1 MQSRWTTTLAAAAVL
16 AAAVPLVAQAAEL
29 PEITIK
35 VVGNYSNLLQTKE
48 VEKPFW
54 TEMLAKDS
62 DGRITA
68 DYNTQD
74 ILGIKDFSLL
84 RLTQA
89 GVADVGVGDISKMA
103 GRSEEHTSELQS
115 LMRISYAVF

>member
-74 ILGIKDFSLL
+74 ILGIKDF
-84 RLTQA
+84 
-89 GVADVGVGDISKMA
+89 
-103 GRSEEHTSELQS
+103 RSEEHTSDLPS
-115 LMRISYAVF
+115 LMRISYAVFCLTKKNNTYYNDH